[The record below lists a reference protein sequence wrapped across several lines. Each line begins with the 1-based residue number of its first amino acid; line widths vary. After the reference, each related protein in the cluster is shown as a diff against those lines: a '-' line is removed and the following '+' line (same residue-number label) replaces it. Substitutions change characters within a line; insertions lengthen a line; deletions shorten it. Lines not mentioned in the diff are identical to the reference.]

1 MKKDN
6 DLIIKILELLIQ
18 ALIAIAALITA
29 IKS

>member
-6 DLIIKILELLIQ
+6 DLIIKIIELSIQ